1 MSCAFVPPYLLQ
13 RIARQAGTR
22 HACASGR
29 ETLQVDDRLR
39 ARRESR
45 PPEMAAPP
53 VPGASTR
60 VVHSANSTETL
71 PGEAVRRDGDP
82 PVGDPAVDEA
92 FDSSGQVLDL
102 FQSQFDRRSI
112 DGRGGTVSI
121 TVHYGRDYDNAFW
134 DGSQLVF
141 GDGDG
146 QIFERFTKPM
156 DVMAHEFTHG
166 VTQFTIGLAY
176 QDQPGAL
183 NESISDVFAS
193 MAKQRELGHSAAE
206 ANWLIAEGLFKP
218 GINAK
223 ALRSMKDPGTA
234 YDDPQIG
241 KDLQVGS
248 MADYVRTYDDSGGVH
263 INSGIPNRAF
273 ALAALDIGGPSWE
286 KAGQVWYDTLRNGG
300 LGSQTGF
307 ESFAQATV
315 SSARR
320 LFGNDATIA
329 EKIREAWVE
338 VGVLS
343 AAPPAIEPAEVRIA
357 QPLGAV
363 VGADAPGGELP
374 ATIAVRRTGGFAGTT
389 KVGQLDL
396 NSDPEAPEVR
406 NLLMRVGRQEITSTR
421 PAPDR
426 FVYTVEYGDWRF
438 TVPEQDLTPELRRL
452 VQVVLNRGPN

>member
-1 MSCAFVPPYLLQ
+1 MSCTFVPPYLLQ
-13 RIARQAGTR
+13 RVARRAGTR
-22 HACASGR
+22 HASASGR

-39 ARRESR
+39 ARREAR
-45 PPEMAAPP
+45 PPEMAAPSL
-53 VPGASTR
+53 PGASSR
-60 VVHSANSTETL
+60 VVHSANNTETL
-71 PGEAVRRDGDP
+71 PGAVVRGNGDP
-82 PVGDPAVDEA
+82 PVGDLAVDEA

-112 DGRGGTVSI
+112 DGSGGTVSI

-193 MAKQRELGHSAAE
+193 MAKQRALGQTAGE
-206 ANWLIAEGLFKP
+206 ADWLIAEGLFKP

-223 ALRSMKDPGTA
+223 ALRSMKEPGTA

-248 MADYVRTYDDSGGVH
+248 MADYVDTYDDSGGVH

-273 ALAALDIGGPSWE
+273 ALAALDIGGASWE
-286 KAGQVWYDTLRNGG
+286 KAGQVWYDTLVNSG
-300 LGSQTGF
+300 LSSQAGF
-307 ESFAQATV
+307 ESFAQATL
-315 SSARR
+315 SSAGR
-320 LFGNDATIA
+320 LFANEPSIA
-329 EKIREAWVE
+329 QKIRAAWVD
-338 VGVLS
+338 VGVL
-343 AAPPAIEPAEVRIA
+343 AAPSPAGIGNG
-357 QPLGAV
+357 QP
-363 VGADAPGGELP
+363 VGAGIVQPSTPGAELP
-374 ATIAVRRTGGFAGTT
+374 ATVAVRRTGGFAGTT

-396 NSDPEAPEVR
+396 NSDPEASEVR
-406 NLLMRVGRQEITSTR
+406 HLLMRVGRQEITSTR
-421 PAPDR
+421 PTPDR

-452 VQVVLNRGPN
+452 VQVVLDRGPN